1 MFESVMNTGEATWSD
16 DGLLLVNRYGYIEE
30 AYFTWSYS
38 PIRDESGGIGGVF
51 TAVSETTGRVVGER
65 RLKTLRDLGEHSLE
79 EAKTAEQACHTAATT
94 LAENLYDFP
103 FALIYL
109 LDQDSRQARLY
120 EVVNL
125 AAGTKASPATV
136 AIGGDDDVWNFSRVL
151 ETGKSQVVE
160 NLAERF
166 GQNVRLPAGA
176 WADDWT
182 KRAIALPLAKAGAQE
197 LPAGFLVA
205 GISPRLAP
213 DDDYRSF
220 HELAAGHIST
230 AIANARAYEEER
242 KRAEAL
248 AEVDRAKTAFFS
260 NVSHEFRT
268 PLTLML
274 GPLED
279 ALAEGG
285 LTPPM
290 RERLE
295 VAHRNSMRL
304 LKLVNTLLDFSRIE
318 AGRIQAVY
326 EPIDLATFT
335 ADLASVFRSAI
346 ERAGMS
352 LIIDCPPLSRDT
364 YVDREMWEKIVLNL
378 ISNAFKF
385 TFEGQIEV
393 SLKPASESVELTVR
407 DTGVGI
413 AVKELPQLF
422 ERFHRVVEARGR
434 TYEGSGIGLALVQ
447 ELVKL
452 HGGTVRVESEPGVG
466 SAFIVSIPFGLAR
479 LPAESVKINDGNER
493 ANTAIATNAR
503 AFVEEALRW
512 APVGAESQTD
522 GETRSI
528 DAMDAAL
535 PIFPPT
541 LPSISPA

>member
-1 MFESVMNTGEATWSD
+1 
-16 DGLLLVNRYGYIEE
+16 
-30 AYFTWSYS
+30 
-38 PIRDESGGIGGVF
+38 
-51 TAVSETTGRVVGER
+51 
-65 RLKTLRDLGEHSLE
+65 
-79 EAKTAEQACHTAATT
+79 
-94 LAENLYDFP
+94 
-103 FALIYL
+103 
-109 LDQDSRQARLY
+109 
-120 EVVNL
+120 
-125 AAGTKASPATV
+125 
-136 AIGGDDDVWNFSRVL
+136 
-151 ETGKSQVVE
+151 VVE

-166 GQNVRLPAGA
+166 GQNLRLPAGA

-274 GPLED
+274 GQLED

-285 LTPPM
+285 LPPPM

-326 EPIDLATFT
+326 EPVDLATFT

-378 ISNAFKF
+378 LSNAF
-385 TFEGQIEV
+385 
-393 SLKPASESVELTVR
+393 SSRLK
-407 DTGVGI
+407 D
-413 AVKELPQLF
+413 
-422 ERFHRVVEARGR
+422 
-434 TYEGSGIGLALVQ
+434 
-447 ELVKL
+447 
-452 HGGTVRVESEPGVG
+452 
-466 SAFIVSIPFGLAR
+466 R
-479 LPAESVKINDGNER
+479 LR
-493 ANTAIATNAR
+493 
-503 AFVEEALRW
+503 
-512 APVGAESQTD
+512 
-522 GETRSI
+522 
-528 DAMDAAL
+528 
-535 PIFPPT
+535 
-541 LPSISPA
+541 

>member
-1 MFESVMNTGEATWSD
+1 MDRGGEKAMAPARADWLTGGGEMGKLIREMDWSRTPLGPVEQWPQSLRTAVSICLNSKFPMVIWWGPELRLIYNDRWRPILGENKHRRALGSPGREIWPEIWDVIGPMFESVMNTGEATWSD

-109 LDQDSRQARLY
+109 LDQDSRQARLF

-136 AIGGDDDVWNFSRVL
+136 AIGAGDDVWNFGRVL
-151 ETGKSQVVE
+151 ETGKSQLIE

-166 GQNVRLPAGA
+166 GQNGRLPAGA

-182 KRAIALPLAKAGAQE
+182 NRAIALPLAKAGAQE

-205 GISPRLAP
+205 GISPRLSP

-220 HELAAGHIST
+220 HELVAGHIST
-230 AIANARAYEEER
+230 TIANARAYEEER
-242 KRAEAL
+242 KRAKAL

-274 GPLED
+274 GTLED
-279 ALAEGG
+279 SLAEGG
-285 LTPPM
+285 LPPPM

-326 EPIDLATFT
+326 
-335 ADLASVFRSAI
+335 
-346 ERAGMS
+346 
-352 LIIDCPPLSRDT
+352 
-364 YVDREMWEKIVLNL
+364 
-378 ISNAFKF
+378 
-385 TFEGQIEV
+385 
-393 SLKPASESVELTVR
+393 
-407 DTGVGI
+407 
-413 AVKELPQLF
+413 
-422 ERFHRVVEARGR
+422 
-434 TYEGSGIGLALVQ
+434 
-447 ELVKL
+447 
-452 HGGTVRVESEPGVG
+452 
-466 SAFIVSIPFGLAR
+466 
-479 LPAESVKINDGNER
+479 
-493 ANTAIATNAR
+493 
-503 AFVEEALRW
+503 
-512 APVGAESQTD
+512 
-522 GETRSI
+522 
-528 DAMDAAL
+528 
-535 PIFPPT
+535 
-541 LPSISPA
+541 

>member
-1 MFESVMNTGEATWSD
+1 MSTARADWLTGGGEMGKLIREMDWSLTPLGRVEQWPQSLRTAVSICLNSKFPMVIWWGPELRLIYNDRWRPILGENKHRRALGSPGREIWPEIWDVIGPMFESVMNTGEATWSD

-109 LDQDSRQARLY
+109 LDQDSRQARLF

-136 AIGGDDDVWNFSRVL
+136 AIGAGDDVWNFGRVL
-151 ETGKSQVVE
+151 ETGKSQLIE

-166 GQNVRLPAGA
+166 GQNGRLPAGA

-182 KRAIALPLAKAGAQE
+182 NRAIALPLAKAGAQE

-205 GISPRLAP
+205 GISPRLSP

-220 HELAAGHIST
+220 HELVAGHIST

-242 KRAEAL
+242 KRAKAL

-274 GPLED
+274 GTLED
-279 ALAEGG
+279 SLAEGG
-285 LTPPM
+285 LPPPM
-290 RERLE
+290 REKSSSVLT
-295 VAHRNSMRL
+295 S
-304 LKLVNTLLDFSRIE
+304 FSR
-318 AGRIQAVY
+318 R
-326 EPIDLATFT
+326 
-335 ADLASVFRSAI
+335 
-346 ERAGMS
+346 
-352 LIIDCPPLSRDT
+352 
-364 YVDREMWEKIVLNL
+364 
-378 ISNAFKF
+378 
-385 TFEGQIEV
+385 
-393 SLKPASESVELTVR
+393 
-407 DTGVGI
+407 
-413 AVKELPQLF
+413 
-422 ERFHRVVEARGR
+422 
-434 TYEGSGIGLALVQ
+434 
-447 ELVKL
+447 
-452 HGGTVRVESEPGVG
+452 
-466 SAFIVSIPFGLAR
+466 R
-479 LPAESVKINDGNER
+479 L
-493 ANTAIATNAR
+493 
-503 AFVEEALRW
+503 LRW
-512 APVGAESQTD
+512 ATSNRSCARD
-522 GETRSI
+522 GSRSSAKMSSIGPSIKVSGVRNSCETFEKKAVLARSI
-528 DAMDAAL
+528 SASASARRRSSSYARALAMAVV
-535 PIFPPT
+535 T
-541 LPSISPA
+541 CPATSAKNP